1 MNYSKWRKPDS
12 NVMGC
17 KGSYIYVTFWKRW
30 TKRTVIWLPGFQQEM
45 EGEREREHDG
55 GGERDLNCCPIND
68 SNVGTWASSI
78 NKMMLKTKL
87 YIPFR
92 GLNEP
97 QGKMGS
103 SLVLSPGRLSSLRS
117 QEATYDRVFI
127 FWKKKLIG
135 LAFWSL
141 NNKEGFELLGSL
153 EG

>member
-30 TKRTVIWLPGFQQEM
+30 TIRTVIWLPGFQQEM
-45 EGEREREHDG
+45 EEERESAMEEGREIWIAVPLTTAMLVLELHLSIKWCL
-55 GGERDLNCCPIND
+55 RLN
-68 SNVGTWASSI
+68 STFLLEAW
-78 NKMMLKTKL
+78 M
-87 YIPFR
+87 
-92 GLNEP
+92 
-97 QGKMGS
+97 